1 MLSEL
6 CYCLLINFE
15 IETNEIRTVLTKK
28 KLKIKVYI
36 KYDIWIESFIV
47 YNNNNNTPRMV

>member
-28 KLKIKVYI
+28 KLKVKVYI

-47 YNNNNNTPRMV
+47 YNNNNNNPRMV